1 MELINENNV
10 DDYKN
15 DFLSVIYVSSPTCAP
30 CKVMSPIIESLS
42 GKYTNIKFGKVNSQE
57 TRDLALS
64 LGVRS
69 VPTTIIF
76 KNGNEVERFV
86 GIQKQ
91 NNLEN
96 IFNSL

>member
-15 DFLSVIYVSSPTCAP
+15 TLSVIYVSSPTCAP
-30 CKVMSPIIESLS
+30 CKVMSPIIENLS
-42 GKYTNIKFGKVNSQE
+42 TKYTNIKFGKVNTQE
-57 TRDLALS
+57 NRDVALD

-76 KNGNEVERFV
+76 KNGNEVERFI